1 MTENR
6 KAHVIVLRVAAV
18 LLILVMLSTS
28 MVAGRY
34 ARYVSSADAEDK
46 AHVAAFVFDV
56 NDTVGHYINLTNIR
70 KPGDSAIYQFSITN
84 HNGKTSEVSES
95 YSLIME
101 LRGSLPLICNLAG
114 GDNIVLDGKNTG
126 VASQAG
132 SQHTLAASVE
142 SNVDYVLTV
151 TWPEEENDIEYSR
164 AGLSE
169 LVLTILAQQV
179 D

>member
-56 NDTVGHYINLTNIR
+56 NDTVGH
-70 KPGDSAIYQFSITN
+70 
-84 HNGKTSEVSES
+84 
-95 YSLIME
+95 
-101 LRGSLPLICNLAG
+101 
-114 GDNIVLDGKNTG
+114 
-126 VASQAG
+126 
-132 SQHTLAASVE
+132 
-142 SNVDYVLTV
+142 
-151 TWPEEENDIEYSR
+151 
-164 AGLSE
+164 
-169 LVLTILAQQV
+169 
-179 D
+179 